1 MWSWLLVACID
12 ATPLT
17 PDATITAV
25 ARCTAQA
32 CEPAGVADEGVY
44 VGYRPDF
51 FYPYGPGASSGDPAV
66 AFGTDDAPAYP
77 EADIADPTGGRV
89 VIVGRAAA
97 AGQLAAADV
106 VPGDVPG
113 GRSRAAF
120 DVRVGG
126 LSTADAVAAGQ
137 IDWLRVWPT
146 RFEAGDPV
154 WVTLHTRDPATPIAL
169 EVQTDTGAT
178 VLSANTPLAA
188 SPVVVTSVA
197 HAEREVWVHLHND
210 DAVPHTLDRL
220 VLDGRD
226 ITASACVAVPTVQP
240 GASITLTIPVCEA
253 PAQGAP
259 WTLVATWADAT
270 PSVAAGRVMPPH
282 FPTHTWP
289 SEADCPLPG
298 VNDANYETLAAAGLD
313 TFFVR
318 SAYDHD
324 GCASVPTVDAIAQD
338 FGPAGAWAML
348 DEFTPDPAE
357 TTRVLARMLGDEV
370 DNRSQDELLTTQ
382 RPRALAEETQG
393 YGEQSPD
400 LPTYIGASR
409 HRFTGMFAGVA
420 DLQGMD
426 MYAAACAPHIT
437 DFGTHPPLRGP
448 YDYLRST
455 RNNHMPGT
463 TWLYAQ
469 GLGGWP
475 AQPSPG
481 DIRHAALS
489 VVAAGGKGLMWFQTP
504 LDKAAENPESWAAL
518 SEVTRQIRAI
528 GPRLRLGDP
537 TGAATTPDRAI
548 VEAVRVPGGL
558 VLVVLPL
565 ATTDGPAELP
575 CALGSYTPWQIA
587 EQVVHVDVVV
597 PDDLGVGEVFELVG
611 DQLVDAGSTIQG
623 RTLGL
628 DLAFDSQNAGRLLV
642 IADDPELRAEIEAS
656 LR

>member
-1 MWSWLLVACID
+1 MWALFLVACVER
-12 ATPLT
+12 AET
-17 PDATITAV
+17 PDPSIVAV
-25 ARCTAQA
+25 ATCAATACDPDGA
-32 CEPAGVADEGVY
+32 PEDGVF

-51 FYPYGPGASSGDPAV
+51 FYPYGPGAASGDPAV
-66 AFGTDDAPAYP
+66 VFGSNDAPAYP

-97 AGQLAAADV
+97 AGQLAAAGV

-146 RFEAGDPV
+146 TFEAGDPI
-154 WVTLHTRDPATPIAL
+154 WVTLHTRAPDAPL
-169 EVQTDTGAT
+169 VLDLQTDTGAT
-178 VLSANTPLAA
+178 VMRVDAPLAP

-197 HAEREVWVHLHND
+197 YAAQEVWVHLHND
-210 DAVPHTLDRL
+210 DAVPHKLDRL
-220 VLDGRD
+220 LLDGRD
-226 ITASACVAVPTVQP
+226 VTASACVAVPMIQP
-240 GASITLTIPVCEA
+240 GASITLTIPLCEP
-253 PAQGAP
+253 PAQGAA
-259 WTLVATWADAT
+259 WTLVATWADAA

-289 SEADCPLPG
+289 SDADCALPG
-298 VNDANYETLAAAGLD
+298 VNDAHYQTLAAAGLD

-318 SAYDHD
+318 SSYDQE
-324 GCASVPTVDAIAQD
+324 GCASVPTVNAISTD

-348 DEFTPDPAE
+348 DEFTPDPSD
-357 TTRVLARMLGDEV
+357 TSRVLARMLGDEV
-370 DNRSQDELLTTQ
+370 DNRSLDELLNTQ

-393 YGEQSPD
+393 YGAQSPH

-448 YDYLRST
+448 FDYLRAT
-455 RNNHMPGT
+455 RNNHMPGV

-504 LDKAAENPESWAAL
+504 LDKVAENPESWAAL
-518 SEVTRQIRAI
+518 SEVTRQIRAL
-528 GPRLRLGDP
+528 GERLRLGDP
-537 TGAATTPDRAI
+537 TGAATGPDPAI

-558 VLVVLPL
+558 VLVVLPV
-565 ATTDGPAELP
+565 ATTDGPAELA

-587 EQVVHVDVVV
+587 EQVVHVDVTV

-611 DQLVDAGSTIQG
+611 DQLVDADSTIVG

-628 DLAFDSQNAGRLLV
+628 DLPFGPNVAGRLLV
-642 IADDPELRAEIEAS
+642 IADDPDLRAEIEAS